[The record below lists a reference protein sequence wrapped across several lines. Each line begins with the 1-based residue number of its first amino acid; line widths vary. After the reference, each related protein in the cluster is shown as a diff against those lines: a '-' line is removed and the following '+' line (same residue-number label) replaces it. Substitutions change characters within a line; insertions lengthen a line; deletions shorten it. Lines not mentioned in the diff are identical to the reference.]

1 MTDSVPTDR
10 GPSSEFTGW
19 RRWVG
24 YVILTTLF
32 GVACVGLGMW
42 QLNRREEAVVEITR
56 IQTNYDAPAR
66 QLGDLVVQPDSEDS
80 ALTWHPV
87 IVSGTYLVDDQ
98 VLVRNRTS
106 ELGTGYEILTPLQL
120 ADGSVFVIDR
130 GWIDKNVKGDGPA
143 AVPDPPQGAVTVT
156 ARLRTTEGSIPGQTA
171 SGNLVPTID
180 LPVLADRWGVPLYTG
195 MYGELV
201 SETPSSP
208 AGAPPAKPSM
218 SEGNHLSY
226 AFQWMAF
233 AILGVVALIW
243 GVRRERKIRQGTPPS
258 SPSSKR
264 GNTRDRDSD
273 SATEDQLIDEWG
285 SRG

>member
-1 MTDSVPTDR
+1 VTESVPTDR

-42 QLNRREEAVVEITR
+42 QLNRREEAVAEITR

-66 QLGDLVVQPDSEDS
+66 ELSELVAQLNFEDT

-87 IVSGTYLVDDQ
+87 IVSGTYLVEDQ

-106 ELGTGYEILTPLQL
+106 EQGTGFEILIPLLL

-130 GWIDKNVKGDGPA
+130 GWIDKNEKGDGPA
-143 AVPDPPQGAVTVT
+143 AVPDPPQGEVTVL

-180 LPVLADRWGVPLYTG
+180 LPVLSDRWDVPLFTG

-201 SETPSSP
+201 SETPASP

-243 GVRRERKIRQGTPPS
+243 GVRRERKIRRNTPPNS
-258 SPSSKR
+258 ESSKR
-264 GNTRDRDSD
+264 RNTREPDSD
-273 SATEDQLIDEWG
+273 SATEDQLIDDWAT
-285 SRG
+285 RG

>member
-1 MTDSVPTDR
+1 MTEAESSIRT
-10 GPSSEFTGW
+10 PSSEFTGW

-24 YVILTTLF
+24 YVILTTIF

-42 QLNRREEAVVEITR
+42 QLSRRAEAVVEITR
-56 IQTNYDAPAR
+56 VQNNYDAAPVT
-66 QLGDLVVQPDSEDS
+66 LGELVPRRDSDDP

-87 IVSGTYLVDDQ
+87 TVSGTYLGEDQ
-98 VLVRNRTS
+98 VLVRNRSS
-106 ELGTGYEILTPLQL
+106 EQGPGFEILTPLLL

-130 GWIDKNVKGDGPA
+130 GWIDKNDKGDGPA
-143 AVPDPPQGAVTVT
+143 AVPNPPQGAVTVT
-156 ARLRTTEGSIPGQTA
+156 ARLRTTEGSVPGQTA

-180 LPVLADRWGVPLYTG
+180 LSVLSNRWDVPLYTG
-195 MYGELV
+195 VYGELV
-201 SETPSSP
+201 SETPPAP

-233 AILGVVALIW
+233 AILGVVALVW
-243 GVRRERKIRQGTPPS
+243 GVRRERKIRQGSTVGAS
-258 SPSSKR
+258 TT
-264 GNTRDRDSD
+264 TRRRLRNLDID
-273 SATEDQLIDEWG
+273 SATEDDLIDGWR